1 MLEMTVRSIAR
12 SIFIEWTVYSF
23 KVTSR
28 RQHNYF
34 IVFYTFGHSFF
45 EMVSY
50 KVILEHWL
58 LNKTNLCKLALY
70 IKHYS
75 SLHLIN
81 GHV

>member
-1 MLEMTVRSIAR
+1 MFEMTVRSIAR
-12 SIFIEWTVYSF
+12 SIFIKWTVYSF

-34 IVFYTFGHSFF
+34 IVLYTFDRSFF
-45 EMVSY
+45 DMVSY

-58 LNKTNLCKLALY
+58 LNKINLCKLALY
-70 IKHYS
+70 IKYYS
-75 SLHLIN
+75 SLYLIN